1 MHPTLTT
8 AVQKRHH
15 FHTLRH
21 GVAAIGLGLGMA
33 LSALAADAS
42 PAVAA
47 TAATPATPA
56 PAVVKVDDSSFQC
69 MRKMLPVRHFYVDNL
84 LGNQSRR
91 RARGHVTI
99 TRGGPTSVETSC
111 SASSSPA
118 DVLTYIA

>member
-47 TAATPATPA
+47 TAATPAVISDTA
-56 PAVVKVDDSSFQC
+56 LASGAEIILDIDAVGSTIAGAGLKVT
-69 MRKMLPVRHFYVDNL
+69 LI
-84 LGNQSRR
+84 GT
-91 RARGHVTI
+91 RA
-99 TRGGPTSVETSC
+99 
-111 SASSSPA
+111 
-118 DVLTYIA
+118 